1 MNSPRVLIIALVGLF
16 VPAAFAEPLTHLV
29 FEPKGKANGKH
40 VVLISGDEEYRTEE
54 SCPMLGKI
62 LSQYHGFKATV
73 LFAIN
78 PDGGYIDPNYQKN
91 IPGLEALNDADLM
104 IIGTRFRD
112 LPNEELQPMLDFL
125 NAGKPVIGFRTATHA
140 FNFKTKADL
149 GGFAWKDFGLNILG
163 ETWVN
168 HHGKHKKEGCRAVL
182 EKSEA
187 GNPVL
192 NGVKEIF
199 GKTDVYGIK
208 RINSNNATILLRGL
222 VTDSLKPDSQPV
234 AEKNS
239 PAMPL
244 AWLREYQRPNGQG
257 KGNAFCTTMGS
268 SEDYLNEDLR
278 RLIVNASLHLTQ
290 QTVPDSAKVTLVDEY
305 KPSSYGFIRNKDF
318 FKTRNLRVEGSALG
332 KFTATRS
339 KSPAKTKTKTKNK
352 KSKKAKKEEKEA
364 APKSGRD
371 KDGVV
376 VPVSWQSGD
385 YVPGEGAK
393 ALSLT
398 KGSKLSFVGGG
409 LGSRLGKFGFFETEI
424 FLRYP
429 QEDLTIRN
437 MCDEGHTPGHRQQP
451 GRSQDNQFAF
461 PGAQELVH
469 PEFRVNSTPRGHYE
483 TADQWL
489 ARYRSDIVIGFFG
502 FSSSF
507 YGPDDVERFKKELAG
522 FIKHTR
528 SQKYNNKSV
537 PQLALVTPTAFQDL
551 SQKYGTPSG
560 VTENS
565 NLALYSQA
573 MKDVAA
579 EHGVLCVDA
588 FTASQN
594 WYQSGDEYTVDGAIL
609 NVAGMKKLSAFLS
622 ESLFSQKLVDDSKR
636 ATVQAAVA
644 EKNRLWLNDFKIPNG
659 VHVYGR
665 RYKPY
670 GPQNY
675 PDELQKIKE
684 MTLIRD
690 HAVWAALKGESFDVA
705 ALDAGTIELPP
716 VPTNYKPS
724 KKNGSTDY
732 KPGEKSVTDIK
743 VAEGYKVELFA
754 SEREFPRLA
763 NPVQMSFDNKGRLW
777 VATMPSYPHY
787 RVGDALPQDS
797 LLILE
802 DTDGDGKADKETVFA
817 DDLHLPIGFEF
828 APEGVYLSQGDS
840 IVLLKDTNGDD
851 KYDEKEI
858 LLSGFDD
865 HDTHHNISAFCADP
879 SGAIVGGEG
888 VFLHTSVETA
898 YGTVR
903 GTNGG
908 FYRYS
913 PQRKH
918 LMRYAQYSIP
928 NPWGVAYDDYGQDFF
943 LHTSSTRFSWM
954 LPGTVKA
961 RYGAN
966 MKAEDLITS
975 GKVRP
980 TSGIEFVSS
989 RHFPDEVQGD
999 VLINNN
1005 IGYLGAKQHQLIE
1018 EDTGYTAKFRQD
1030 LFVSEDKNFRPV
1042 DLEFAPDGSL
1052 YFIDWHNV
1060 LIGHMQHN
1068 ARDPYRDHVH
1078 GRIYR
1083 ITYPSRPLV
1092 KPAKVDGA
1100 SIAELLENLKLPEY
1114 RTRYR
1119 TRRELRGHD
1128 ADEVV
1133 AAAVAWASRQNDEH
1147 AKLEALWVTW
1157 GANQVHEGL
1166 LKHLLIAKDHR
1177 VRAAAVRV
1185 LRFNTFAIADHVE
1198 LLKKAATDKHGR
1210 VRLEAMVAASYL
1222 DKENGLDIVEQS
1234 KKAGLD
1240 SKFNPVYEFSKQVLN
1255 NAKVIAEK
1263 HEKLPSG
1270 ILKQTDEFIGAQI
1283 NCIIE
1288 GISFDVKQIE
1298 VPVGKKLKLLLNNPD
1313 VMQHNL
1319 LIVKPGTADK
1329 VANEAIALGAD
1340 GFGKHFNP
1348 GGDDVLVGSKLL
1360 NEGEKEM
1367 LEVTFDKPGKYPFVC
1382 TFPGHATLMRGHII
1396 VK

>member
-1 MNSPRVLIIALVGLF
+1 MNSTRVLTLGLLGLLIQS
-16 VPAAFAEPLTHLV
+16 AFSKPLTHLV
-29 FEPKGKANGKH
+29 FEPKGEANGKH

-62 LSQYHGFKATV
+62 LSQHHGFKATV

-91 IPGLEALNDADLM
+91 IPGLEALSDADLM

-112 LPNEELQPMLDFL
+112 LPNEKLQPMLDFL

-149 GGFAWKDFGLNILG
+149 GGFAWKDFGSEILG

-168 HHGKHKKEGCRAVL
+168 HHGRHKKEGCRAEI
-182 EKSEA
+182 EKSGA
-187 GNPVL
+187 GSPVL
-192 NGVKEIF
+192 NGVKDIF
-199 GKTDVYGIK
+199 CKTDVYGVK

-222 VTDSLKPDSQPV
+222 VTDSLEPNSKPV

-244 AWLREYQRPNGQG
+244 AWLRKYKTPNG
-257 KGNAFCTTMGS
+257 KGEGSAFCTTMGS
-268 SEDYLNEDLR
+268 AQDYLNEDLR
-278 RLIVNASLHLTQ
+278 RLIVNASLYLTKQ
-290 QTVPDSAKVTLVDEY
+290 SVPDSANVALVDSY
-305 KPSSYGFIRNKDF
+305 KPSPYGFIKGKNF
-318 FKTRNLRVEGSALG
+318 FKDLNLRVEGSALG
-332 KFTATRS
+332 QFSATG
-339 KSPAKTKTKTKNK
+339 KDTPAKAEPK
-352 KSKKAKKEEKEA
+352 KPAPKKAKKPRRGATKE
-364 APKSGRD
+364 
-371 KDGVV
+371 GVV
-376 VPVSWQSGD
+376 PPVTWQSGD
-385 YVPGEGAK
+385 YVPGDSAK
-393 ALSLT
+393 ALAIE
-398 KGSKLSFVGGG
+398 KGSKISFVGGG

-429 QEDLTIRN
+429 EEDILIRN

-451 GRSQDNQFAF
+451 GRSQANQFAF
-461 PGAQELVH
+461 PGADKLVH
-469 PEFRVNSTPRGHYE
+469 PEFQVNSSPQGHYE

-489 ARYRSDIVIGFFG
+489 ARYRSDVVIGFFG

-507 YGPDDVERFKKELAG
+507 YGADDVERFKKELAG

-537 PQLALVTPTAFQDL
+537 PQLALVTPLAFEDL
-551 SQKYGTPSG
+551 SETHGTPDG
-560 VTENS
+560 VSENS

-588 FTASQN
+588 FTASQS
-594 WYQSGDEYTVDGAIL
+594 WYQPGEELTHDGVNL
-609 NVAGMKKLSAFLS
+609 NIAGMKKFSDFLATA
-622 ESLFSQKLVDDSKR
+622 LFAEDVADAGKR
-636 ATVQAAVA
+636 PAVQAAVA

-665 RYKPY
+665 RYGPY

-675 PDELQKIKE
+675 PNELQKIKE

-690 HAVWAALKGESFDVA
+690 HSVWAALKGEEFDVA
-705 ALDAGTIELPP
+705 AMDAGTLELPP
-716 VPTNYKPS
+716 VPTNFKPS
-724 KKNGSTDY
+724 NKNGDTNY
-732 KPGEKSVTDIK
+732 KPGETSVTNIK
-743 VAEGYKVELFA
+743 VPEGYKVELFA

-817 DDLHLPIGFEF
+817 GDLHLPIGFEF
-828 APEGVYLSQGDS
+828 APEGVYVSQGDS
-840 IVLLKDTNGDD
+840 IVLLKDTDGDD
-851 KYDEKEI
+851 QYDEKVI

-865 HDTHHNISAFCADP
+865 HDTHHNVSAFCADP

-928 NPWGVAYDDYGQDFF
+928 NPWGIAFDDYGQDFF
-943 LHTSSTRFSWM
+943 LHTSGTRFSWM

-975 GKVRP
+975 EGVRP
-980 TSGIEFVSS
+980 TSGIEFLSS

-999 VLINNN
+999 VIINNN
-1005 IGYLGAKQHQLIE
+1005 IGYLGAKQHQMLE
-1018 EDTGYTAKFRQD
+1018 QETGFTSKFRQN
-1030 LFVSEDKNFRPV
+1030 LFFSEDKNFRPV

-1078 GRIYR
+1078 GRVYR
-1083 ITYPSRPLV
+1083 MTYPSRPLV
-1092 KPAKVDGA
+1092 EPAKVDGA

-1119 TRRELRGHD
+1119 TRRELREHD

-1133 AAAVAWASRQNDEH
+1133 AAATAWAAKQTEEH

-1157 GANQVHEGL
+1157 GVNKVDESL
-1166 LKHLLIAKDHR
+1166 LKELLAVKDHR

-1185 LRFNTFAIADHVE
+1185 LRFNTFAIADHAA
-1198 LLKKAATDKHGR
+1198 LLDAAATDKHGR
-1210 VRLEAMVAASYL
+1210 VRLEAMIAASYL
-1222 DKENGLDIVEQS
+1222 DKETGLAIVEKS
-1234 KKAGLD
+1234 KEAGLEKRFD
-1240 SKFNPVYEFSKQVLN
+1240 DVYKFAIATLS
-1255 NAKVIAEK
+1255 NAKVKEEK
-1263 HEKLPSG
+1263 HKKYPKG
-1270 ILKQTDEFIGAQI
+1270 ILKETDEFVGAQV
-1283 NCIIE
+1283 NCVIE
-1288 GISFDVKQIE
+1288 GISFDVKTLD
-1298 VPVGKKLKLLLNNPD
+1298 VPVGKKLKLLFNNPD

-1319 LIVKPGTADK
+1319 LILKPGTADK
-1329 VANEAIALGAD
+1329 VATEAIAMGAD
-1340 GFGKHFNP
+1340 GFGKGFNP
-1348 GGDDVLVGSKLL
+1348 GGADILAASKLL
-1360 NEGEKEM
+1360 NEGQKEM
-1367 LEVTFDKPGKYPFVC
+1367 MEITFESPGKYPFVC
-1382 TFPGHATLMRGHII
+1382 TFPGHAALMRGHII